1 MVFLLR
7 YQIIEMVVVI
17 GDNSPLTRVKSMAK
31 KTKYTIDVFLDQLC
45 MSMQHEY
52 MKKNTCG

>member
-1 MVFLLR
+1 
-7 YQIIEMVVVI
+7 MVVVI
-17 GDNSPLTRVKSMAK
+17 GDNFPLTRVKSMAK
-31 KTKYTIDVFLDQLC
+31 KTKYTIAIVLDHLC

>member
-1 MVFLLR
+1 
-7 YQIIEMVVVI
+7 MVVVI
-17 GDNSPLTRVKSMAK
+17 GDNSPLTRVKSMEK
-31 KTKYTIDVFLDQLC
+31 KKKYTIAIFLDQLC